1 MEFQVLGRVTAREG
15 QVVKKLGGVKQRT
28 LLAVLLM
35 NAGRP
40 VSTDTLIDALY
51 DDPPPH
57 GARRSVQTFVSNL
70 RRVLGDVIVRDGDG
84 YRIDPAEAQIDSVAF
99 DELVG
104 RARST
109 LDTDPA
115 STGTT
120 LRQALALWRGRPFED
135 AEARGH
141 LEAETARLE
150 ELRLVALETRIE
162 TDLTL
167 GAHQDVIA
175 ELEALVAAHPFRERF
190 TCQLMI
196 ALYRSGRQAEA
207 LRTCSRLR
215 ARLVEELGIEPTAT
229 TRELEQ
235 RILEQDADL
244 SVPSHRAAGGLR
256 LSPGEFEM
264 LERIGAGR
272 FSVVYRARQPAVGR
286 DVAVKVIRSEY
297 AHDPEFMRRFER
309 EARVVASLEHP
320 HVVPIVDY
328 WRDPDGAYLAMR
340 LYRGGTLTEALELGP
355 LALDRAIGLID
366 QIASAL
372 SAAHR
377 AGILHRDVKPG
388 NILLDES
395 GNGALGDFGIAAIV
409 GRTTTFTDEGRTPTT
424 PAYAAPE
431 VLAGAAADRQ
441 SDVYSLA
448 IVAFEAL
455 TGIHPFAADSVEAVV
470 ARQLSDPL
478 PPLAQLRPD
487 LPPALDA
494 VLQAATAKD
503 PTVRTGDAAQFSLDL
518 RAAAGLGDAAGT
530 ERAPAAETA
539 VRAPSLTD
547 FITEEMPFGP
557 IAMDEISTPEVYE
570 ALYDADNRIH
580 REILRRRPSFIVGRR
595 GAGKTALMRV
605 PMLDP
610 HNLLIEFT
618 SADLFAQVLSCITSL
633 EARGA
638 SVFVKHVS
646 DLWDGV
652 VWSGLCL
659 AALRQVDAH
668 SGARADTFTVQRYVA
683 GLGGPDLASYDAAGA
698 AFCQAV
704 AAAAGGAPPSLE
716 STMIGGVSPAEA
728 KAACRR
734 ILEAAALKPVVLID
748 SMEDLHTELT
758 TLSRVL
764 AGLFGLVGHA
774 DRSARPEC
782 DFRLCY
788 PSELWVKLADFAAN
802 PLKDAENHITLHW
815 HAKELVKMAGNR
827 LALYLRLHHPQ
838 VLVRLFE
845 RRTYNP
851 ASYDDAKRVLA
862 GVLPPK
868 VRNALGGSE
877 ATMAYV
883 MRHTQLLPRH
893 LLWILNGI
901 MRRNREL
908 GGEPTVVS
916 PEAVVDGVRRVE
928 ELLVAE
934 VFSAYSA
941 VHPMAREVCRRALP
955 ELPFSFTDGDLH
967 RTYNRTGIAKKTG
980 LGYFDFKELL
990 VEIGAVGRVLARTER
1005 YVEGEFDYTMPT
1017 PLYPAHEDALC
1028 LHPVFARVFQVRPG
1042 RGPDGDEPLPV
1053 YPFGSDPDQMDGV

>member
-1 MEFQVLGRVTAREG
+1 MEFQVLGRIAVRQSDEL
-15 QVVKKLGGVKQRT
+15 KKVGGAKQRT
-28 LLAVLLM
+28 LLAMLIVH
-35 NAGRP
+35 AGQP
-40 VSTDTLIDALY
+40 VSTGMLIDALY
-51 DDPPPH
+51 DDPPPR

-70 RRVLGDVIVRDGDG
+70 RRSLGDVIVRDGDG
-84 YRIDPAEAQIDSVAF
+84 YRIDQARARIDAVTF

-104 RARST
+104 RARNA

-115 STGTT
+115 GAAKT
-120 LRQALALWRGRPFED
+120 LRTALALWRGRPYED
-135 AEARGH
+135 VDARGH

-150 ELRLVALETRIE
+150 ELRLIALETRIE
-162 TDLTL
+162 ADLTV

-175 ELEALVAAHPFRERF
+175 ELESLSTEHPYRERF
-190 TCQLMI
+190 TCQLMV
-196 ALYRSGRQAEA
+196 ALYRAGRQAEA
-207 LRTCSRLR
+207 LRACNRLR
-215 ARLVEELGIEPTAT
+215 ARLVEELGIEPTAA

-244 SVPSHRAAGGLR
+244 AVPSER
-256 LSPGEFEM
+256 SPDGPLHSRGKFEM
-264 LERIGAGR
+264 LDRIGAGR
-272 FSVVYRARQPAVGR
+272 FSIVYRARQPAVGR
-286 DVAVKVIRSEY
+286 HVAVKVIRSEY
-297 AHDPEFMRRFER
+297 AHDPEFLRRFER
-309 EARVVASLEHP
+309 EAQVVASLEHP

-340 LYRGGTLTEALELGP
+340 LYRGGSLAEALELGP
-355 LALDRAIGLID
+355 WPLDRAIGLVD

-372 SAAHR
+372 SAAHN
-377 AGILHRDVKPG
+377 AGVLHRDIKPA
-388 NILLDES
+388 NILLDEA

-409 GRTTTFTDEGRTPTT
+409 GSATTFTDEGRTPTT

-431 VLAGAAADRQ
+431 ILVGEAPDRQ

-448 IVAFEAL
+448 IVAYEAL
-455 TGIHPFAADSVEAVV
+455 TGLHPFRARSVEALV
-470 ARQLSDPL
+470 ARQLSDAL
-478 PPLAQLRPD
+478 PSLAQVRPD
-487 LPPALDA
+487 LPPALDV
-494 VLQAATAKD
+494 VLAAATAKD
-503 PTVRTGDAAQFSLDL
+503 PAMRTNDAAQFALDL
-518 RAAAGLGDAAGT
+518 RTAAGLGGT
-530 ERAPAAETA
+530 PGTDRTPAAAEA
-539 VRAPSLTD
+539 IRSPSLTD

-580 REILRRRPSFIVGRR
+580 REIMRRRPSFIVGRR

-605 PMLDP
+605 PILDP

-618 SADLFAQVLSCITSL
+618 SADLFAQVLSCVTTL

-652 VWSGLCL
+652 IWSGLCL
-659 AALRQVDAH
+659 AVLQRVDIHAA
-668 SGARADTFTVQRYVA
+668 ARADAFTVQRYVA
-683 GLGGPDLASYDAAGA
+683 GLGGPGLPSIDAAGA
-698 AFCQAV
+698 AFCRAV
-704 AAAAGGAPPSLE
+704 AAAGDGAPPSLE
-716 STMIGGVSPAEA
+716 STTIGGVSPTEA
-728 KAACRR
+728 KEACRR
-734 ILEAAALKPVVLID
+734 ILDAASLNPVVLID

-758 TLSRVL
+758 TLSRGL
-764 AGLFGLVGHA
+764 AGLCGLVGHA

-827 LALYLRLHHPQ
+827 LAIYLRLHHPQ

-845 RRTYNP
+845 RRSYNP

-868 VRNALGGSE
+868 VRNALGGNE

-893 LLWILNGI
+893 LLWILNGV

-908 GGEPTVVS
+908 GGEPTIVS

-934 VFSAYSA
+934 VFSAYSV
-941 VHPMAREVCRRALP
+941 VHPAAREVCRRALP

-990 VEIGAVGRVLARTER
+990 VEIGAVGRVLGRTER

-1028 LHPVFARVFQVRPG
+1028 LHPVFARVFQARPQ
-1042 RGPDGDEPLPV
+1042 RGSDGDEPLPV
-1053 YPFGSDPDQMDGV
+1053 YPFGSDPDQMDAI